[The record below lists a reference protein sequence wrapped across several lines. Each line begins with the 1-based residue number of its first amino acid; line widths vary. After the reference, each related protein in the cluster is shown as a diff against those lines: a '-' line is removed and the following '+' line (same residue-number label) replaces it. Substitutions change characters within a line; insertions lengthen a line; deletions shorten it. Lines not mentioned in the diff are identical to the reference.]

1 MAAEAMRRPT
11 GREDIGG
18 LGASYSAARADQEPI
33 ERLLRRLVD
42 RVELVERR
50 YGETI
55 EELQGRLGHYSE
67 RTDILAAATSPEES
81 DTLERLR
88 RQLSSLADRL
98 AQPKE
103 PKAGAGGLE
112 SLNRALTEAAKENA
126 ATVHVRPSPPRENA
140 GAFDFP
146 PLFAERAK
154 KQIDPIPEAADAPV
168 GGAELDRRL
177 GEVASRLE
185 RSISEAI
192 PIVAIESLDRRMREL
207 ANRFDAALE
216 QSPKI
221 ETLRHLEGQISGI
234 EEQIIRL
241 EGHMSRIGF
250 VEGEL
255 QSLLQRFEGTPAHL
269 AEAARE
275 AAKEAA
281 RLLAREGG
289 DAAGAVE
296 RLDAIHRDLVAMKD
310 RSDETG
316 MRMVDTLAAV
326 HDSLRAL
333 VTQLDRNGQA
343 PATEAAAPD
352 ADSSKAESSVEAKRV
367 PISFEHGSL
376 GSALGRRTSN
386 AAAQDKTVS
395 TEASSQIA
403 SAEAAEDGAE
413 KPCIDDFVA
422 AARRAA
428 EAAATQESGT
438 LAALNALAAA
448 SGQESRRKR
457 PSLAIWTAI
466 VLALCAAFLYFRFE
480 AHIEPLIS
488 PAATVPTSPVQTGT
502 ATAPKSQPTEL
513 GQPALPALPS
523 ALTPPASR
531 SEPAAPV
538 VPTAAP
544 EAPEELPWRT
554 EIIPAG
560 VHSIAVGQA
569 IFPHRD

>member
-18 LGASYSAARADQEPI
+18 HGAYSAARADQEPI

-55 EELQGRLGHYSE
+55 EELQGRLGHYAE
-67 RTDILAAATSPEES
+67 RTDSLAAATSPEES

-103 PKAGAGGLE
+103 PKPAAGGLE
-112 SLNRALTEAAKENA
+112 SLNRALTEAAKENGG
-126 ATVHVRPSPPRENA
+126 TVRVRPSPPRENA

-154 KQIDPIPEAADAPV
+154 QQIGPMPEAADPPI

-207 ANRFDAALE
+207 AHRFDAALE
-216 QSPKI
+216 QSPRL
-221 ETLRHLEGQISGI
+221 ETLKHLEGQISGI
-234 EEQIIRL
+234 EEQVARL
-241 EGHMSRIGF
+241 EGHMSRIGL

-255 QSLLQRFEGTPAHL
+255 QSLLQHFEGTPAHL

-275 AAKEAA
+275 AAKEVA

-333 VTQLDRNGQA
+333 VTQLDRNGA
-343 PATEAAAPD
+343 SSAVAATDGNSPN
-352 ADSSKAESSVEAKRV
+352 SSGEAKRA

-376 GSALGRRTSN
+376 GSALGRRTRDTASP
-386 AAAQDKTVS
+386 ATTTS
-395 TEASSQIA
+395 TETASPA
-403 SAEAAEDGAE
+403 TSAGAAENESE

-448 SGQESRRKR
+448 SGQEQRRKR

-466 VLALCAAFLYFRFE
+466 VIVLCAAFLYFRFE

-502 ATAPKSQPTEL
+502 ATAPKSQPAEL

-554 EIIPAG
+554 ETIPG
-560 VHSIAVGQA
+560 EVQSLAVGQA

>member
-1 MAAEAMRRPT
+1 MAAEAMRRWT
-11 GREDIGG
+11 GREDISGH
-18 LGASYSAARADQEPI
+18 GASYSAARADQEPI

-67 RTDILAAATSPEES
+67 RADTLAAATSPEES

-98 AQPKE
+98 GQPKE
-103 PKAGAGGLE
+103 PKPAAGGVE
-112 SLNRALTEAAKENA
+112 SLNRALTGAAKENGG
-126 ATVHVRPSPPRENA
+126 TVRVRPSPPQENA

-154 KQIDPIPEAADAPV
+154 KPISPMPEAADPPI

-207 ANRFDAALE
+207 AHRFDAALE
-216 QSPKI
+216 QSPRL
-221 ETLRHLEGQISGI
+221 ETLKHLEGQISGI
-234 EEQIIRL
+234 EEQVARL
-241 EGHMSRIGF
+241 EGHMSRIGL

-255 QSLLQRFEGTPAHL
+255 QSLLQLFEGTPAHL

-281 RLLAREGG
+281 QLLAREGG
-289 DAAGAVE
+289 AAAAVE

-343 PATEAAAPD
+343 PATDAAAPD
-352 ADSSKAESSVEAKRV
+352 ADNTNSESAVGAKGA

-376 GSALGRRTSN
+376 GSVLGRRPRDT
-386 AAAQDKTVS
+386 AGPATTTS
-395 TEASSQIA
+395 TETASPTA
-403 SAEAAEDGAE
+403 ATETAEEGSE

-428 EAAATQESGT
+428 EAAATQESGA

-448 SGQESRRKR
+448 SGQEQRRKR

-466 VLALCAAFLYFRFE
+466 VLVLCAAFLYFRFQP
-480 AHIEPLIS
+480 HIEPLLS
-488 PAATVPTSPVQTGT
+488 PAATAPTSPVQTGT
-502 ATAPKSQPTEL
+502 ATGSKSQPNGL

-523 ALTPPASR
+523 ALTPPSSR

-554 EIIPAG
+554 EILPAE

-569 IFPHRD
+569 MFPHRD